1 MKLGWYGRSAA
12 LVVAAALA
20 TSACGSDD
28 NADAGAQPSGTASAS
43 AAGDCTAGTL
53 TGAGS
58 TFQKNIELQW
68 IKDFGAACSGTT
80 VDYKGVGSGA
90 GISQFGEGTVDFAG
104 SDSVMKDDEQ
114 AKADTRCGSG
124 NKAIH
129 LPVTAGAIVFAYNLS
144 GVTSLQLSPTTI
156 AGIFQGKVTKWNA
169 AEVAADNPG
178 ATLPATAIQAVH
190 RSDSSGSTD
199 VMSKYLDKTANGTW
213 TLGTGK
219 ELSWPGGQAAKGS
232 DGVTTAVKSTN
243 GAIAYTEL
251 SFAKANDLP
260 VAKVKNASGAYVEPT
275 GDSVGKALASA
286 TLDES
291 KGDLRAKIDFATAE
305 PAAYAVSAVSYVI
318 VCDKGNKNAA
328 LLKAYLTYATGPGQ
342 ATSDALGYAPV
353 PGTIATKL
361 TAAVAA
367 IA

>member
-1 MKLGWYGRSAA
+1 VKLGWYGRSAA
-12 LVVAAALA
+12 LLVAAALA
-20 TSACGSDD
+20 TSACGTDD
-28 NADAGAQPSGTASAS
+28 NAGAGAQPSDTAGATSA
-43 AAGDCTAGTL
+43 CTAGTL

-68 IKDFGAACSGTT
+68 IKDFTGGCSGTT

-114 AKADTRCGSG
+114 AKADSRCGTG
-124 NKAIH
+124 NKAVH
-129 LPVTAGAIVFAYNLS
+129 LPVTAGAIVFAYHLS
-144 GVTSLQLSPTTI
+144 GVSGLQLSPATI

-178 ATLPATAIQAVH
+178 VTLPSTAIQAVH

-199 VMSKYLDKTANGTW
+199 VTSKYLDKTAGGGW
-213 TLGTGK
+213 KLGTGK

-275 GDSVGKALASA
+275 GDSVAKALASA
-286 TLDES
+286 TLDET

-305 PAAYAVSAVSYVI
+305 PAAYPVSAVSYVI
-318 VCDKGNKNAA
+318 VCDKGNKNAV
-328 LLKAYLTYATGPGQ
+328 LLKAFLTYAIGQ
-342 ATSDALGYAPV
+342 GQVTADALGYAAV
-353 PGTIATKL
+353 PDTIATKL
-361 TAAVAA
+361 ASAVAA